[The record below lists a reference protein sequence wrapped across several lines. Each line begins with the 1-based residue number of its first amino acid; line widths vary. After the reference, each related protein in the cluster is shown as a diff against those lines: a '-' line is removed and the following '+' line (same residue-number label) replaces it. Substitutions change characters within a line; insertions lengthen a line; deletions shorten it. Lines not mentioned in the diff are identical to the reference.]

1 MEENINMEV
10 DVLLVLE
17 GCRKITWKLRYCGRK
32 DFLTIQNPDL
42 TPLDFFLCDFIKNNV
57 MVIARTT
64 SVYMKEMIPE
74 M

>member
-1 MEENINMEV
+1 MEENFNMEV

-42 TPLDFFLCDFIKNNV
+42 TPLDFFVRFYK
-57 MVIARTT
+57 
-64 SVYMKEMIPE
+64 K
-74 M
+74 